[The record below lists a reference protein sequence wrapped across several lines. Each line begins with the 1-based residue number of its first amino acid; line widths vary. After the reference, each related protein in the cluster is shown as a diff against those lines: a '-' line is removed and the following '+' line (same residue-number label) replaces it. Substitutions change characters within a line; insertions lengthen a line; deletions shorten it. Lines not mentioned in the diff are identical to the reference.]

1 MTFLS
6 ADLSIRPSPV
16 PLLTA
21 GTTPYRLDRAARRGD
36 LVVLARGIYAPADAY
51 RALPPWERYLA
62 RVHAVARTRPDA
74 IFGWES
80 AAALSGL
87 PLFGEPRHVHVLSP
101 FAGTSRVVSSV
112 REHTTVDRREI
123 VRGEGIMITSPA
135 ETAVDLCRSRH
146 QAVGVAVADAVLRED
161 HAVGID
167 DLVHL
172 NETRATSR
180 GRRTARWCLERAT
193 ALSETALESVSRCA
207 IEWLGYPVPELQVEV
222 RLGSR
227 SYRLDMLWRREAVG
241 GEADGRVK
249 YDGSHGDPSMIAFE
263 EKRREDALRR
273 TLRGFA
279 RWGWPELQHPADLAR
294 TLEAAGLKQVQLAD
308 LHRLHTLPAALAG
321 AE

>member
-1 MTFLS
+1 MTLLS
-6 ADLSIRPSPV
+6 PDISIRPSPV
-16 PLLTA
+16 PLMTPTA
-21 GTTPYRLDRAARRGD
+21 ASYRLDHAARRGD
-36 LVVLARGIYAPADAY
+36 LVVLARGIYAPADTY

-80 AAALSGL
+80 AAALCGL
-87 PLFGEPRHVHVLSP
+87 PLFGDPRHVHVLSP
-101 FAGTSRVVSSV
+101 FAGTSRVVAGV
-112 REHTTVDRREI
+112 REHTTIDRREI
-123 VRGEGIMITSPA
+123 LRGEGIMITSPA
-135 ETAVDLCRSRH
+135 ETTVDLCRSRH
-146 QAVGVAVADAVLRED
+146 PGVGVSVADAVLRGE
-161 HAVGID
+161 HGVEID

-193 ALSETALESVSRCA
+193 PLSETALESVSRCV
-207 IEWLGYPVPELQVEV
+207 IEWLGFPAPELQVEM
-222 RLGSR
+222 RLGSA
-227 SYRLDMLWRREAVG
+227 SYRLDMLWRQEAVG

-249 YDGSHGDPSMIAFE
+249 YDGSQGDPSIIVFE

-279 RWGWPELQHPADLAR
+279 RWGWPELRHPADLAQ
-294 TLEAAGLKQVQLAD
+294 TLEAAGLRQVQTAD
-308 LHRLHTLPAALAG
+308 LHRLQTLPRALSG

>member
-16 PLLTA
+16 PLI
-21 GTTPYRLDRAARRGD
+21 TPAAASYRLDRAARRGE
-36 LVVLARGIYAPADAY
+36 LVVLARGVYAPADAY
-51 RALPPWERYLA
+51 RALPPWDRYLA

-80 AAALSGL
+80 SAALCGL
-87 PLFGEPRHVHVLSP
+87 PLFGEPPLVHVLAP
-101 FAGTSRVVSSV
+101 FAGTSRVVSGV
-112 REHTTVDRREI
+112 REQTTVDRREI
-123 VRGEGIMITSPA
+123 LRGGGMMFTSPA
-135 ETAVDLCRSRH
+135 ETTVDLCRSRH
-146 QAVGVAVADAVLRED
+146 PGVGVAVADAVLRGD
-161 HAVGID
+161 HDVEID

-222 RLGSR
+222 RLGSG
-227 SYRLDMLWRREAVG
+227 SYRLDMLWRQEAVG

-249 YDGSHGDPSMIAFE
+249 YDGSHGDPSTIVFE

-279 RWGWPELQHPADLAR
+279 RWGWPELRSPADLAR
-294 TLEAAGLKQVQLAD
+294 TLEAAGLRHVQAAD
-308 LHRLHTLPAALAG
+308 LHRLQTLPRALSG